1 MAASLSLAR
10 WLISHHVGPVT
21 HLKLQKLAFYS
32 YGAALA
38 FDQHAELGPIVF
50 EAWEHGPVN
59 RQIWSEYRGAGR
71 EPLAKP
77 AEVPSYSA
85 SLTQTLNDVL
95 VVYGSMS
102 AWALRNESHHEA
114 PWEDAYQQGKSGTVI
129 DQAKL
134 RAHFVEKLRP
144 GAVKIPGELLRS
156 WSYAVDRIPVQGF
169 ASLHDLAE
177 KLRAA

>member
-1 MAASLSLAR
+1 MECALTLAQ
-10 WLISHHVGPVT
+10 WLIGNHPGPVT

-38 FDQHAELGPIVF
+38 FDQHAELGPIAF

-59 RQIWSEYRGAGR
+59 RQIWAKYRGSGR
-71 EPLAKP
+71 EPLARP
-77 AEVPSYSA
+77 AELPCYGAGLS
-85 SLTQTLNDVL
+85 QTLHDVL
-95 VVYGSMS
+95 TVYGSMS

-114 PWEDAYQQGKSGTVI
+114 PWEDAYKQVRSGAVI
-129 DQAKL
+129 DPAAL
-134 RAHFVEKLRP
+134 RAHFTDKLRP

-156 WSYAVDRIPVQGF
+156 WSFAVDRIPRQGF

-177 KLRAA
+177 KLRVA